1 MKKVLILIAT
11 LTATMAASAQKNI
24 EKLFKELDKME
35 NVNILEKNDYEDDKD
50 APTTFCHYKRVL
62 MAMAYFA
69 NFDRQIFQAFNA
81 DSDSAYSF
89 YRKTTDAPNQE
100 KIKISYGTWNEQS
113 VTFGSYDKHNYLVA
127 LFRDKSDRDKRH
139 AYAIVWHEDNG
150 NLIIT
155 RYHIYGKD
163 PNKSLSSIIL
173 DDDNIIITDHF
184 NTLVTKTRS
193 INATKDVKSDI
204 DFMKRFG
211 MLRASFLAA
220 NKNKDEIYR
229 VGAVMKIVELCKDYS
244 HLLSPNERST
254 CEASLGELAKQYDND
269 PYLAG
274 MLKEAQLLVQKR

>member
-50 APTTFCHYKRVL
+50 APTTFCHYKRVM

-89 YRKTTDAPNQE
+89 YRKTTDAPNSE
-100 KIKISYGTWNEQS
+100 KKTITYGTRNEQS

-127 LFRDKSDRDKRH
+127 LFRDKNDWDKRH
-139 AYAIVWHEDNG
+139 AYAIVWHEDDG
-150 NLIIT
+150 NVIIT
-155 RYHIYGKD
+155 RYHIYGND
-163 PNKSLSSIIL
+163 PKKSSSSIIL
-173 DDDNIIITDHF
+173 DNDNIIITENF
-184 NTLVTKTRS
+184 NTLVTKTRTL
-193 INATKDVKSDI
+193 NATKDVKSDI

-220 NKNKDEIYR
+220 KGNKDEMYR